1 LKLAEHSLPFFAI
14 LRGSAKVDWGA
25 DYQKAFN
32 DLKSYLEHLLT
43 LSSPEQ
49 GQPLI
54 LYVAGTHS
62 AVRGALVIEKETTH
76 NDKIVKQQFL
86 VYFMSKVLTGSKRFY
101 SKVEKICYAVIMSAH
116 KLQHYFKAHTIRV
129 LTNQPLNDIFGNRES
144 SRRISNW
151 AMELSDHIVEFEKH
165 SAIKSQILANF
176 VVEWTVPGS
185 MIEGIVPKSP

>member
-1 LKLAEHSLPFFAI
+1 
-14 LRGSAKVDWGA
+14 
-25 DYQKAFN
+25 
-32 DLKSYLEHLLT
+32 LLT

-101 SKVEKICYAVIMSAH
+101 SEVEKICYAVIMSAR

-151 AMELSDHIVEFEKH
+151 AMELSDHIVEFKKH